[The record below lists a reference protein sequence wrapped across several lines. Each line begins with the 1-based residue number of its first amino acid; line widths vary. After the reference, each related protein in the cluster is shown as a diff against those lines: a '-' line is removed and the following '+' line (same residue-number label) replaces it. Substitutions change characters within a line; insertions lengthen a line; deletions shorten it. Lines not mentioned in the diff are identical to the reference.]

1 MYVLNLTLSPE
12 NSPFWERAYPLIT
25 GAGETEG
32 AIETSTDRHPGV
44 SDSIELDNDSGVTR
58 RASENTQSPWR
69 KHPGSKDS
77 SRVWSTN
84 VKGGGQKTPMRGMET
99 GKTAMV

>member
-1 MYVLNLTLSPE
+1 MYVLNLTLSSE
-12 NSPFWERAYPLIT
+12 NSTFWERAYPLIA

-58 RASENTQSPWR
+58 RASENTPKSLA
-69 KHPGSKDS
+69 KA
-77 SRVWSTN
+77 SRIERIV
-84 VKGGGQKTPMRGMET
+84 
-99 GKTAMV
+99 A